1 MKFRTIDVFPESFGN
16 SSLGRVQSVIQICFK
31 EAQTTVRQYFHRKP
45 ENKKEIC
52 ERVTEDEAIER
63 RSRID
68 KGLTAGIHGLRKREW
83 RSDARELIIRVGRK
97 WTGFEMV
104 ERTGIYRR
112 GRERERGRDVDG

>member
-1 MKFRTIDVFPESFGN
+1 
-16 SSLGRVQSVIQICFK
+16 
-31 EAQTTVRQYFHRKP
+31 
-45 ENKKEIC
+45 
-52 ERVTEDEAIER
+52 
-63 RSRID
+63 
-68 KGLTAGIHGLRKREW
+68 LRKREW